1 MLGLH
6 SMGWPVVADAV
17 VVAHL
22 AFLVFVAV
30 GGILAWRWP
39 RLLWVHVA
47 AVAWAISILVVGQ
60 GCPLTDLQRF
70 AERRAGGPRDD
81 RGFVDRYL
89 EGVLF
94 PERWTTALRV
104 LMGALIVVGWVGCW
118 QRRRRPQEADPSRRN
133 VLT

>member
-1 MLGLH
+1 
-6 SMGWPVVADAV
+6 MGWSAVADVV

-22 AFLVFVAV
+22 AYLVFVAV

-39 RLLWVHVA
+39 RLIWYHVA
-47 AVAWAISILVVGQ
+47 AVIWSVGILVVGQ

-70 AERRAGGPRDD
+70 AERRAGEPRDD

-94 PERWTTALRV
+94 PERYTTALRL

-118 QRRRRPQEADPSRRN
+118 HRHRTARARVPADPPT
-133 VLT
+133 LTP

>member
-1 MLGLH
+1 
-6 SMGWPVVADAV
+6 MGWSAVADLA

-39 RLLWVHVA
+39 RLLWFHVA
-47 AVAWAISILVVGQ
+47 AVVWSVSILVIGQ
-60 GCPLTDLQRF
+60 DCPLTDLQRLE
-70 AERRAGGPRDD
+70 ERRAGEPRDG

-94 PERWTTALRV
+94 PERYTPALRL
-104 LMGALIVVGWVGCW
+104 LMGALIVIGWVGCW
-118 QRRRRPQEADPSRRN
+118 HRRRTAGARAPETHRP
-133 VLT
+133 